1 MVRPGGEET
10 KGSGKKEEG
19 SKEIEREEINGTWDI
34 DVMMDAMRDGMKNV
48 DVLDDG
54 HGCHI

>member
-1 MVRPGGEET
+1 MVRPGGGET

-48 DVLDDG
+48 DG